1 MFIDRVCLNDLLY
14 RIVLYDILY
23 RIVLYDIVSY
33 YFAVCLYYMI
43 QWFYANNF
51 YYDHTWHIFAHMMIY
66 TMPYLL
72 LLLGD
77 LTHLLDR
84 LIFIS
89 TYELNFLLKCIW
101 FSNFFCVVVLI
112 LNLLMSTLLFHFSP
126 LLFDLFF
133 SFSIRLILLI
143 WISFLLIVKPLFFS
157 LLFLNHTFPEL
168 QRVSN
173 L

>member
-1 MFIDRVCLNDLLY
+1 MFTDRVYLN
-14 RIVLYDILY
+14 DILY

-33 YFAVCLYYMI
+33 YFAICLYHII
-43 QWFYANNF
+43 QWDIIFYANNF
-51 YYDHTWHIFAHMMIY
+51 YYDHTWYIFVHMMTY

-89 TYELNFLLKCIW
+89 TQESNFLLKYIW
-101 FSNFFCVVVLI
+101 FSDFFLCCA
-112 LNLLMSTLLFHFSP
+112 P
-126 LLFDLFF
+126 LEFIDVNIIISFLSSSFRSVF

-157 LLFLNHTFPEL
+157 LLILNHTFP
-168 QRVSN
+168 
-173 L
+173 